1 MMSVTASSKQSRTQQ
16 GVEMPNSKAKN
27 AARKHRKSRNRWKA
41 KHREGLAL
49 AKDKTPKPKKKVSV
63 FERAKAAMETS
74 SLSGASPSAVSNPT
88 ERTPRRTASMMTFD
102 ELKANKG

>member
-1 MMSVTASSKQSRTQQ
+1 
-16 GVEMPNSKAKN
+16 MPNSKAKS

-49 AKDKTPKPKKKVSV
+49 AKDKTPKPKKKISV
-63 FERAKAAMETS
+63 FERAKAALETS
-74 SLSGASPSAVSNPT
+74 PLSGASPSAVSNPT
-88 ERTPRRTASMMTFD
+88 GGTPYRTASMMTFD